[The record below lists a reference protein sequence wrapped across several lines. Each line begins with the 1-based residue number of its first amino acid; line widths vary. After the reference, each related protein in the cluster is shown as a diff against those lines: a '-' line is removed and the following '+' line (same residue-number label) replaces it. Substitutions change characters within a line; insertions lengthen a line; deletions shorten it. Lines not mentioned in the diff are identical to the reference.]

1 MGVRNVDGRL
11 SKKMGE
17 QSYRP
22 EKDLSQLTIALAPNL
37 EANRRGP
44 CSSKKQPEVASL
56 DLGPEP
62 ALAS

>member
-1 MGVRNVDGRL
+1 MEVINVDGRL

-17 QSYRP
+17 QSYRF
-22 EKDLSQLTIALAPNL
+22 EKGLSQLTTGLAPNL
-37 EANRRGP
+37 EVNRRGP
-44 CSSKKQPEVASL
+44 SSSKGSRMWPPL